1 MKVDKGIPKAGLI
14 LFEAKW
20 FLDLGIGKEGSSIG
34 DLGALLKK
42 EIAKIESSLK
52 SKINLINPGI
62 IFNIESAGKALDVF
76 KKEKVDLV
84 IVCFL
89 TWSEDAAL
97 IEILKNIGDIPI
109 LYWEYMTGF
118 YTTKQYS
125 PLELYH
131 NCGIVGALQG
141 SGSIKRFNKKFKL
154 VIGEANNDQTI
165 SEIISF
171 AKASKVKNVLKD
183 STIGLLPF
191 RNDQMKSTYMDEYL
205 ILKKIGMLLN
215 ILTIA
220 ELKEESL
227 KMKDDVIRDFMEWN
241 KKSFKLDKNVR
252 DKDFFQ
258 ASRVSLALSNIYIK
272 YKLDALALNDVCDEL
287 HRNIGLR
294 PCLYPEI
301 YNEIGAVIGLEGD
314 IACTM
319 AMYILYLFTGQP
331 VGFTEILNFNPEEG
345 TMNAGH
351 PGPYNP
357 LLAKSNK
364 EVTIVPDVEYMD
376 SDFEYANSATLELIG
391 APGRV
396 TLVNLLD
403 IGENIQMIVSS
414 GTSLGGPKRLTAFP
428 HFCIKT
434 DVPVLEFLEK
444 VIRAGSTQHFAV
456 VHADITR
463 ELIELGS
470 ILNLEIIKI

>member
-1 MKVDKGIPKAGLI
+1 VKVDKGIPKAGLI

-171 AKASKVKNVLKD
+171 AKASKVKNVLNHW
-183 STIGLLPF
+183 TF
-191 RNDQMKSTYMDEYL
+191 T
-205 ILKKIGMLLN
+205 
-215 ILTIA
+215 
-220 ELKEESL
+220 
-227 KMKDDVIRDFMEWN
+227 
-241 KKSFKLDKNVR
+241 
-252 DKDFFQ
+252 FQ
-258 ASRVSLALSNIYIK
+258 K
-272 YKLDALALNDVCDEL
+272 
-287 HRNIGLR
+287 
-294 PCLYPEI
+294 
-301 YNEIGAVIGLEGD
+301 
-314 IACTM
+314 
-319 AMYILYLFTGQP
+319 
-331 VGFTEILNFNPEEG
+331 
-345 TMNAGH
+345 
-351 PGPYNP
+351 
-357 LLAKSNK
+357 
-364 EVTIVPDVEYMD
+364 
-376 SDFEYANSATLELIG
+376 
-391 APGRV
+391 
-396 TLVNLLD
+396 
-403 IGENIQMIVSS
+403 
-414 GTSLGGPKRLTAFP
+414 
-428 HFCIKT
+428 
-434 DVPVLEFLEK
+434 
-444 VIRAGSTQHFAV
+444 
-456 VHADITR
+456 
-463 ELIELGS
+463 
-470 ILNLEIIKI
+470 